1 LTHGTSEVII
11 RSMKLTR
18 QNLKKFLSPREL
30 VIFYRR
36 WAEDEVSF
44 LEDNHGVLTVEE
56 IARELHRSPGDI
68 RYMKRVLQLDSV
80 KPPWTDEQT
89 QFLKDHK
96 DWAIAD
102 LAEELEKSKNAVRKK
117 LARI

>member
-1 LTHGTSEVII
+1 
-11 RSMKLTR
+11 MKLTR
-18 QNLKKFLSPREL
+18 QSLKKLLSPRDL

-36 WAEDEVSF
+36 WTEDEVSF
-44 LEDNHGVLTVEE
+44 LEDSHGALTVEE
-56 IARELHRSPGDI
+56 IAEALHRSPGDI

-89 QFLKDHK
+89 QFLKEHK
-96 DWAIAD
+96 DWPVAK
-102 LAEELEKSKNAVRKK
+102 LAKRIGKSKNAIRKK